1 MKTSRVLAIAALF
14 GSTTSAV
21 LAAPAA
27 SQKSVVRSMPYPVQ
41 LDVTTISPHQVEIA
55 EAWAD
60 RGGKTVRESQRSALA
75 SRHASVTQRAQRS

>member
-14 GSTTSAV
+14 GSTTTTV

-27 SQKSVVRSMPYPVQ
+27 SQTSVVRSVPYPAQ
-41 LDVTTISPHQVEIA
+41 LDVTTISPHQVEVA

-60 RGGKTVRESQRSALA
+60 RGGKTVRQSQRSALA
-75 SRHASVTQRAQRS
+75 SRHASVIRREQRS

>member
-14 GSTTSAV
+14 GGTTTAV

-27 SQKSVVRSMPYPVQ
+27 SQRPVARAMPYPAQ
-41 LDVTTISPHQVEIA
+41 LDVTTISPHQVEVA

-60 RGGKTVRESQRSALA
+60 RGGKTVRQSQRSAPA
-75 SRHASVTQRAQRS
+75 SRHASLTQHEQRS